1 MDRTVLQR
9 IALYGGPLGY
19 IALGLVHPINDPQVG
34 DDAGFFVLL
43 HVFQP
48 VLIGLM
54 AYALWTLVEGLPGL
68 AAKVARF
75 AVVPYVIAYTAF
87 DSIIGIAK
95 GVLVV
100 EASEYSAADQAVV
113 QRVLDGD
120 HWVGYA
126 VFIAAGLSWLVAVV
140 AVAMAV
146 AQIAPL
152 RVSLL
157 IGIGGLIFAL
167 GHPKPPGPIGMTLF
181 LAGVALLELR
191 YRRQR
196 KAEAVPAFKPVRR
209 SA

>member
-1 MDRTVLQR
+1 MDRTLLQR
-9 IALYGGPLGY
+9 IALFGGPLGY
-19 IALGLVHPINDPQVG
+19 IALGLFHPINDPQVG
-34 DDAGFFVLL
+34 DEANFFVLL
-43 HVFQP
+43 HVVQP
-48 VLIGLM
+48 ILIGLM
-54 AYALWTLVEGLPGL
+54 GYALWTLVDGLPGV

-100 EASEYSAADQAVV
+100 ESSDYSAADQAVV

-120 HWVGYA
+120 HWVGYL
-126 VFIAAGLSWLVAVV
+126 VFFAAGLSWLVAVV
-140 AVAMAV
+140 AVAIAV
-146 AQIAPL
+146 SQIAPL

-157 IGIGGLIFAL
+157 LGGGGLIFAF

-191 YRRQR
+191 YRPQR
-196 KAEAVPAFKPVRR
+196 EPDEAVPALKPV
-209 SA
+209 